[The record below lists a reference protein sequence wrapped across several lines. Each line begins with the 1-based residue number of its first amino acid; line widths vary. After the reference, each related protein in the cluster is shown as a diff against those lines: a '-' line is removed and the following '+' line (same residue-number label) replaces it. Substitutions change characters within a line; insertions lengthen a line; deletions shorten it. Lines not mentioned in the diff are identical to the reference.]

1 MLTLGYFILASAA
14 LVLAVFGD
22 NFEDIDVLQFKLI
35 RSSITIQDGLKIIR
49 SIAAVKSGIKSFLPM
64 EFEKL
69 LLDSSD
75 DWTRAGMISLESF
88 EDVGS
93 CYSCRGQKSLTTV
106 LSRSSTPLRA
116 ECWHHLHRRSC
127 TRSSCC
133 GVQKSTDKGFC
144 QQQEAVRPSS
154 LSSSTHQS
162 AAKMSVGK
170 ELAEVHSVG
179 NQHPCSWPT
188 QEAPHSAEDSCCE
201 LAQWHRP
208 DQYSAL
214 PHH

>member
-35 RSSITIQDGLKIIR
+35 RSSITIQ
-49 SIAAVKSGIKSFLPM
+49 
-64 EFEKL
+64 
-69 LLDSSD
+69 DSSD

-116 ECWHHLHRRSC
+116 ECWHHLHRRSWS
-127 TRSSCC
+127 RSSCC
-133 GVQKSTDKGFC
+133 LSSTTLPQRKTDKGFC